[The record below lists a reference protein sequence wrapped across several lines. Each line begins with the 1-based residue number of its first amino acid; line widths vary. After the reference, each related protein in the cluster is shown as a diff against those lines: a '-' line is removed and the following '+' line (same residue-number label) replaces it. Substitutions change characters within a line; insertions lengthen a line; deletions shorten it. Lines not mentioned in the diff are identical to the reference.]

1 MSDVHTKKQPYDV
14 LSILTLVVGIFSVF
28 WFIFLPV
35 LGGILG
41 IVGIILAAK
50 ARRQREYN
58 RKLVKW
64 GGGISLIT
72 RGIIAIL
79 LPLTLIME
87 FVKFIS

>member
-1 MSDVHTKKQPYDV
+1 MSDVRTKKQPYDV
-14 LSILTLVVGIFSVF
+14 LSILTLVLGIFSVI

-35 LGGILG
+35 LDGILG

-50 ARRQREYN
+50 ARQQEEYN
-58 RKLVKW
+58 QKLVKW
-64 GGGISLIT
+64 GGGISLMT
-72 RGIIAIL
+72 GGIIAIL